1 MSMRVSVYESCV
13 FISNDGLDSELKGGG
28 NPKFQFGAT
37 QTTRRK
43 MTTSDFEILVQIWEP
58 TLLEFQNLWKLI
70 YGFLFLSLDPCI
82 SRMKRKSLSRISSC
96 IALQYQM
103 KFLKVAMYILLIED
117 SA

>member
-13 FISNDGLDSELKGGG
+13 FISNDGLDSELKGVGG

-43 MTTSDFEILVQIWEP
+43 MTTSDFEILVQIWGP

-82 SRMKRKSLSRISSC
+82 SRMKRKSL
-96 IALQYQM
+96 
-103 KFLKVAMYILLIED
+103 
-117 SA
+117 